1 MALIPDED
9 AATIVQENQALK
21 RYVESATD
29 LPVELVVTTDY
40 SALIT
45 AAAADKVDLAYFGPL
60 SYVIA
65 SSKADIEPFAARLK
79 NGSTTYE
86 AVLIGNREQGID
98 RFEKVRGQAVA
109 FGDPASTASRLFPQ
123 LRLSTAG
130 LQPDVDYTPV
140 FLGAHDAVAK
150 AVESGNAAA
159 GGLSRPI
166 YDKLV
171 KQGKIN
177 PDKLVVLGASASIP
191 QYPWTIRA
199 ALPEDLKEKVRL
211 AFYSVTDPEI
221 LEPFGADGF
230 APVTDA
236 DYDIVRQAAQVLDL
250 QADTGTSSQ

>member
-1 MALIPDED
+1 MALIPDEN
-9 AATIVQENQALK
+9 AATIIQENQALK

-45 AAAADKVDLAYFGPL
+45 AATAGKVDLAYFGPL

-65 SSKADIEPFAARLK
+65 RSKADIEPFAARLK

-86 AVLIGNREQGID
+86 AVLIGNRQQGID
-98 RFEKVRGQAVA
+98 RFEKVRGQTVA

-150 AVESGNAAA
+150 AVENGNAGA

-166 YDKLV
+166 YEKLV
-171 KQGKIN
+171 EQGKIN
-177 PDKLVVLGASASIP
+177 PGKLVVLGYSATIP
-191 QYPWTIRA
+191 QYPWTVRA
-199 ALPEDLKEKVRL
+199 DLPADLKEKVRL
-211 AFYSVTDPEI
+211 AFYSVDDPEI

-236 DYDIVRQAAQVLDL
+236 DYDIVREATQVLDL
-250 QADTGTSSQ
+250 QIGTVNSPQ

>member
-21 RYVESATD
+21 RYVASATD

-79 NGSTTYE
+79 NGSTYE

-98 RFEKVRGQAVA
+98 RFEKVRGQTVA

-123 LRLSTAG
+123 LRLTTAG
-130 LQPDVDYTPV
+130 LEPDVDYTPV

-171 KQGKIN
+171 KQGKID

-211 AFYSVTDPEI
+211 AFYSVTDPAI